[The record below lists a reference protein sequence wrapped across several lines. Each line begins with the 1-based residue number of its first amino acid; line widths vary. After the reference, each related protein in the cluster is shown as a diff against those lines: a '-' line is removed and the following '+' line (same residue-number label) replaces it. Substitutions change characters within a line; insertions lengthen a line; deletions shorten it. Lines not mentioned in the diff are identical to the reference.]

1 MRVWIC
7 GECRLTGRRN
17 FDIVRVSEI
26 VLGGLSRI
34 ADSSWCGKASSWRR
48 IAAGLS
54 EKIRWKEVK
63 DRQKGILCQ
72 RRAKS
77 LVLKRGDLPER
88 GWSMMVL
95 LCAGR
100 DFLNWKSRT
109 IQLWQRILPIWN
121 AKHQQNQLLFAQGV
135 DINMMVEEKPD
146 GMRRN
151 SWLFTGIILWL
162 TGAEHLFAYGTP
174 LSWTWSMW
182 RNMRIEKSVI
192 IGTQLYLAYALE
204 ALSKT

>member
-63 DRQKGILCQ
+63 NRQKGILWQ
-72 RRAKS
+72 RRAES
-77 LVLKRGDLPER
+77 LVLKSGDRRRGDEV
-88 GWSMMVL
+88 WWCY
-95 LCAGR
+95 CARVGIFWTEKSVQYSGGSGFFR
-100 DFLNWKSRT
+100 FGMRSISKISCCLRKAWTLTWWWRKSRT
-109 IQLWQRILPIWN
+109 EWEETVDFL
-121 AKHQQNQLLFAQGV
+121 QG
-135 DINMMVEEKPD
+135 
-146 GMRRN
+146 
-151 SWLFTGIILWL
+151 
-162 TGAEHLFAYGTP
+162 
-174 LSWTWSMW
+174 
-182 RNMRIEKSVI
+182 
-192 IGTQLYLAYALE
+192 LYYD
-204 ALSKT
+204 